1 MYKLNKI
8 RGHIKMQ
15 EFQELKLIRFLA
27 EENGMDVPNPNRL
40 KDIERALRR
49 VQENIKMWKS
59 KLSAFENAAPREP
72 SRPAINDG
80 PHQPLIG

>member
-15 EFQELKLIRFLA
+15 EFQELKLTRFLA
-27 EENGMDVPNPNRL
+27 EENAMDVPNPNRL

-49 VQENIKMWKS
+49 VQENIKMWRG
-59 KLSAFENAAPREP
+59 KLEAFENMDPRSP
-72 SRPAINDG
+72 TRPAINDG
-80 PHQPLIG
+80 PDRPLIG

>member
-27 EENGMDVPNPNRL
+27 EENAMDVPNPNRL

-49 VQENIKMWKS
+49 VQENIKMWRE
-59 KLSAFENAAPREP
+59 KLATFENMEPRPP
-72 SRPAINDG
+72 SRPAVNDG
-80 PHQPLIG
+80 PDRPLIG